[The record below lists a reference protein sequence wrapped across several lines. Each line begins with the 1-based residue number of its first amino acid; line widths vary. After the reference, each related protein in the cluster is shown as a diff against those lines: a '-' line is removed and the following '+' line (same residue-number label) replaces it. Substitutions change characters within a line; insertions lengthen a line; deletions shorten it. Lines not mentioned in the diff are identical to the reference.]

1 MTTQKAPTRLPT
13 PCSAHEGDNDAP
25 HHNPMVTRLR
35 PRKAHA
41 LDLQGAG
48 TAGVCR
54 DVFPDGWK
62 ADAQGVG
69 CRRVRVLC
77 CEDVAVNDWRYLEEE
92 ARYWW
97 EVEQANGEANAIYQG
112 NTQASQASAG
122 TYGAERKRENV
133 LRASHG
139 VRHRR
144 QDRGS
149 RHRAILPPIVTGK
162 QIGRAHV

>member
-1 MTTQKAPTRLPT
+1 MA
-13 PCSAHEGDNDAP
+13 
-25 HHNPMVTRLR
+25 TRLR
-35 PRKAHA
+35 PRTAHA

-92 ARYWW
+92 ARYWFLVSVVKVDW
-97 EVEQANGEANAIYQG
+97 GEMFSQG
-112 NTQASQASAG
+112 VSFI
-122 TYGAERKRENV
+122 RC
-133 LRASHG
+133 
-139 VRHRR
+139 
-144 QDRGS
+144 
-149 RHRAILPPIVTGK
+149 
-162 QIGRAHV
+162 